1 MSNKVYCTPNELSTL
16 TGLSLRCLK
25 QYRANGL
32 LVEGIHWQR
41 INARVVL
48 FNLPLVMDWIANR
61 SNPMAHQRAI
71 DAYLASLLSTVTT
84 ESEKTTKRG
93 KVA

>member
-1 MSNKVYCTPNELSTL
+1 MSKLYCTPNELSTL

-41 INARVVL
+41 INSRVVL

-71 DAYLASLLSTVTT
+71 NAYLASLPSTVST
-84 ESEKTTKRG
+84 ESKKTNK
-93 KVA
+93 KSKP